1 MVEGTNF
8 FFEQISTLG
17 ISTKCAH
24 SPLAGYLQCLMIF
37 VKNSLC
43 FKLVSDV
50 FETGEQEIIQARCYF
65 FPIPIRWLF

>member
-37 VKNSLC
+37 VKN
-43 FKLVSDV
+43 
-50 FETGEQEIIQARCYF
+50 
-65 FPIPIRWLF
+65 